1 MFLGCS
7 FLFLVQQHPVPR
19 FQMHLDGAAPRP
31 KSEASCAPASVEMLM
46 LLPSELP
53 MFAPIS
59 FAASISIEPG
69 MKIPACPSLSYTSS
83 FTGMML
89 PPCSSEVMPM
99 PSLSP
104 CNRAAPTRS
113 VFRGRRWC
121 FFPRLPPCRWR
132 CGNRSSVHLRSP
144 R

>member
-1 MFLGCS
+1 
-7 FLFLVQQHPVPR
+7 
-19 FQMHLDGAAPRP
+19 
-31 KSEASCAPASVEMLM
+31 MLM

-69 MKIPACPSLSYTSS
+69 MKMPACPSLSYTSS
-83 FTGMML
+83 STGMML

-113 VFRGRRWC
+113 VFRGMTRPDTRIGSNSRSFTVCPSVMVWSPC
-121 FFPRLPPCRWR
+121 TQAAMVFFSEASAVPMAVWKP
-132 CGNRSSVHLRSP
+132 
-144 R
+144 

>member
-1 MFLGCS
+1 MIIF
-7 FLFLVQQHPVPR
+7 FLFSPLYFWAVHSFSWYSSTLYPDFRCTLTVRIFFEMYCEMPCI
-19 FQMHLDGAAPRP
+19 APRP
-31 KSEASCAPASVEMLM
+31 KSEASCAPASVDMLM

-69 MKIPACPSLSYTSS
+69 MKMPACPSLSYTSS
-83 FTGMML
+83 STGMML
-89 PPCSSEVMPM
+89 PPYSSEVMPM

-113 VFRGRRWC
+113 VFRE
-121 FFPRLPPCRWR
+121 
-132 CGNRSSVHLRSP
+132 
-144 R
+144 